1 MTVRNDIQRAIE
13 VKLNT
18 DKQDTSLSK
27 QIQAARQSELVKN
40 ATILGQEANTTVAG
54 FKNLETKVSTAG
66 TFEQKG
72 EALVELTEDVSGL
85 VDVMDRT
92 ETELNLSTSSLG
104 ALFDSDGAE
113 GSLGNLIDGLA
124 SGDSAS
130 LLDGLTSS
138 VEAIGGDI
146 AGKIAQI
153 ITLLTGLGAIL
164 DGMNA
169 ANLSGSG
176 MDALSKT
183 GETMAGKADGLLGS
197 LDNAAGSLSGLSD
210 ATSLKELSGAVKDIS
225 GAINEVADQVSAIK
239 NINPVSEFTNNL
251 LQDEGGTLTKLG
263 QTYNDVTSTV
273 NEVKNEVNSVR
284 NQINSTVGEVT
295 GAVNTVRD
303 VADQAKSFVGDVQT
317 GGGKLQDISER
328 ATNIGSNTVT
338 GLTGS
343 AVLAGT
349 GVKGSGVGGI
359 SKKSISTVLQQTQSG
374 APIDL
379 AKACQTVGGRNVAI
393 DDSIKSILAN
403 QKKFSNTRELIQKT
417 SAEAKAKGID
427 PKLISNFEKVMGV
440 VEIGLKEIDTSVT
453 GQIKVGDQERAIWR
467 ESFDVLA
474 YPNDF
479 DVFQRFETGEINAI
493 TQSNSITAEK
503 KPVVFQT
510 CDTKEELQAE
520 IRLFKR
526 RIDSLIIHSTES
538 FKDQFLTAE
547 MLHEDAKARGFDTIQ
562 YHYIIRRDGT
572 MQRGI
577 PTTLV
582 SKFDPKAYRNNS
594 INIAMVGG
602 LNVPSGTQAANSYR
616 SGSSFTRSQYTTL
629 DTFLDTFFKGYPGAK
644 VYGYGELV
652 DTTNEPY
659 FNVEQYVKRKFGKIR

>member
-1 MTVRNDIQRAIE
+1 MSVRSDIQRSID
-13 VKLNT
+13 VKLNV
-18 DKQDTSLSK
+18 DKQNTSLSK
-27 QIQAARQSELVKN
+27 QIEEAKQSELVKN
-40 ATILGQEANTTVAG
+40 ATILGQEANKTVAG
-54 FKNLETKVSTAG
+54 FKNLETKISTAG

-92 ETELNLSTSSLG
+92 SVELNLSTPSLG

-113 GSLGNLIDGLA
+113 GSLGNLIDGLE

-138 VEAIGGDI
+138 VEAIGGDL
-146 AGKIAQI
+146 AGKIASI

-197 LDNAAGSLSGLSD
+197 LDNAAGSLEGLSS
-210 ATSLKELSGAVKDIS
+210 AASLKELSGAVNDIS
-225 GAINEVADQVSAIK
+225 GAINEVANQVSAIK

-303 VADQAKSFVGDVQT
+303 VTNKAKSFVGDVQT
-317 GGGKLQDISER
+317 GGGKLQDLSER
-328 ATNIGSNTVT
+328 ATNSGSNKVT
-338 GLTGS
+338 GLTGA

-359 SKKSISTVLQQTQSG
+359 SKKNISTVLQQTQSG
-374 APIDL
+374 APVDL

-393 DDSIKSILAN
+393 DDSIKTILAK

-440 VEIGLKEIDTSVT
+440 VEIGLKEIDTSIT
-453 GQIKVGDQERAIWR
+453 DQIKVGDQERAVWR

-479 DVFQRFETGEINAI
+479 DIFQKFETGEINAV
-493 TQSNSITAEK
+493 TQANSITVEK

-510 CDTKEELQAE
+510 CDTKEELQAD

-547 MLHEDAKARGFDTIQ
+547 MLHEDARARGFDTIQ

-582 SKFDPKAYRNNS
+582 SKIDPKAYRNNS

-602 LNVPSGTQAANSYR
+602 LNVPSGTQAANAYR